1 MGDLVSTYKFGG
13 MEKVLKIP
21 GENILF
27 PYLADFWR
35 LPTVLI
41 FWSPPLST
49 KLAMSNIK
57 NLQTINSGD
66 DVEKGNVG
74 GKVNW
79 YSYNVVHYGEQY
91 GSSSKN

>member
-1 MGDLVSTYKFGG
+1 MG
-13 MEKVLKIP
+13 KVLKIP

-27 PYLADFWR
+27 PCLADIWR
-35 LPTVLI
+35 LPTVLS

-49 KLAMSNIK
+49 KLAISNIK
-57 NLQTINSGD
+57 NLQTINAGE

-74 GKVNW
+74 GKVSW
-79 YSYNVVHYGEQY
+79 YSHYVVHYGEQY